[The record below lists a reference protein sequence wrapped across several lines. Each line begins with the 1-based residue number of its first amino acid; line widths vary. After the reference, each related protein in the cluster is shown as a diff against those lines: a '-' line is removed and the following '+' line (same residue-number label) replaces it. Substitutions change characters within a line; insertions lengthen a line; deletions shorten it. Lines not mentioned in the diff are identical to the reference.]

1 MIAGRGRSAAGLVL
15 GALLGIAGC
24 VTVPRDAGFD
34 QVERAVRERTGGQHV
49 RWNRGGEDDAEL
61 ARTVRELLSAELTSD
76 RAVQAALLNN
86 PSLQATYE
94 DLAISQSQ
102 AIEAATIHNPTL
114 SAEVRFPRHAKLPF
128 EVELSQTFVDLL
140 LLPMRKRAGEAAF
153 AAARLRVTHEVLELA
168 AQVKVAFYRAQGAA
182 QLSEM
187 RQSVAGAAEASFAI
201 AQRLHDAGNIT
212 DLALANEQALYEQ
225 AKLDLARAQADAVD
239 AREELAA
246 VMGLGGGDESW
257 TMAARL
263 PELPENEIGAGEL
276 ESLAVAQRQDLAAA
290 REEVLV
296 ATQNLAMTAKLWPFT
311 DAAVTAHLERDPDGT
326 TTFGPG
332 ISLPLPI
339 FNQNQPAIATAQA
352 RLRQAQARAVTL
364 DVQVRSQV
372 RRAANR
378 MLAARDR
385 ALRQAKVVLPLRR
398 QIVRQTQLQ
407 YNAMLVGVFQ
417 LLEAKRAEIDAGR
430 EYIESLIEY
439 WTARAQLERAVGG
452 KLATPAPTTQPHGE

>member
-1 MIAGRGRSAAGLVL
+1 MIADRGWSTAGLVL
-15 GALLGIAGC
+15 GASLGIAGC
-24 VTVPRDAGFD
+24 VTVPRDAGFE
-34 QVERAVRERTGGQHV
+34 QVERTVNERTGGQHV
-49 RWNRGGEDDAEL
+49 RWNRAGEDGGEV
-61 ARTVRELLSAELTSD
+61 ARTVHELLDTELTVD
-76 RAVQAALLNN
+76 RAVQIALLNN
-86 PSLQATYE
+86 PGLQATYE
-94 DLAISQSQ
+94 ELAISQSQ

-128 EVELSQTFVDLL
+128 EVELSQSFVDLL

-168 AQVKVAFYRAQGAA
+168 AEVKAAFYRAQGAG

-187 RQSVAGAAEASFAI
+187 RQSVAGATEASFAI

-212 DLALANEQALYEQ
+212 DLALANEQALHEQ
-225 AKLDLARAQADAVD
+225 ATLDLARARADAVD

-246 VMGLGGGDESW
+246 LLGLNGEAW

-263 PELPENEIGAGEL
+263 PELPQNEIGAGEL

-296 ATQNLAMTAKLWPFT
+296 ATQNLAMTTKLWPFT

-339 FNQNQPAIATAQA
+339 FNQSQPAIATAQA
-352 RLRQAQARAVTL
+352 RLRQAQARAVAL
-364 DVQVRSQV
+364 GVQVRSQV
-372 RRAANR
+372 RRNANR
-378 MLAARDR
+378 MLAARER
-385 ALRQAKVVLPLRR
+385 ALREARVVLPLRR
-398 QIVRQTQLQ
+398 QIVRETQLQ

-452 KLATPAPTTQPHGE
+452 KLAAGAPTTQPQGD

>member
-1 MIAGRGRSAAGLVL
+1 MIAGRGRPAASLVL
-15 GALLGIAGC
+15 GASLGIAGC
-24 VTVPRDAGFD
+24 VAVPRDAGFD
-34 QVERAVRERTGGQHV
+34 EVERAVNERTGAHV
-49 RWNRGGEDDAEL
+49 RWNRGEDDAEL
-61 ARTVRELLSAELTSD
+61 ARAVQGLLGAELTAD
-76 RAVQAALLNN
+76 RAVQIALLNN
-86 PSLQATYE
+86 PRLQATYE
-94 DLAISQSQ
+94 ELAISQSQ
-102 AIEAATIHNPTL
+102 AIEATTIHNPAL
-114 SAEVRFPRHAKLPF
+114 AAEVRFPRHVKVPF
-128 EVELSQTFVDLL
+128 DVELSESFVDLL

-168 AQVKVAFYRAQGAA
+168 AGVKAAFYRAQGAA
-182 QLSEM
+182 QLAEM

-201 AQRLHDAGNIT
+201 AQRLHDAGNVT
-212 DLALANEQALYEQ
+212 DLALANEQALHEQ

-246 VMGLGGGDESW
+246 LMGLGGEGW

-263 PELPENEIGAGEL
+263 PDLPENDVGTEQL
-276 ESLAVAQRQDLAAA
+276 ESLVIAERQDLAAA
-290 REEVLV
+290 REEVVV

-311 DAAVTAHLERDPDGT
+311 DAAVTAHLERDADGAQ
-326 TTFGPG
+326 TFGPG

-352 RLRQAQARAVTL
+352 RLRQAQARAAAL
-364 DVQVRSQV
+364 GVQVRSQV

-385 ALRQAKVVLPLRR
+385 ALRQAKVVLPLRQ

-430 EYIESLIEY
+430 EYIESLVEY
-439 WTARAQLERAVGG
+439 WTARAELERAVGG
-452 KLATPAPTTQPHGE
+452 RLTAAAAAPTTRPHGE

>member
-1 MIAGRGRSAAGLVL
+1 MIAGTGRSAAGLVL

-94 DLAISQSQ
+94 ELAISQSQ

-168 AQVKVAFYRAQGAA
+168 AEVKVAFYRAQGAA
-182 QLSEM
+182 QLAEM

-246 VMGLGGGDESW
+246 LMGLDGETW

-311 DAAVTAHLERDPDGT
+311 DASVTAHLERDPDGT

-352 RLRQAQARAVTL
+352 RLRQAQARAVAL
-364 DVQVRSQV
+364 GVQVRLQV

-430 EYIESLIEY
+430 EYVESLIEY

-452 KLATPAPTTQPHGE
+452 TLAAPTTQPQGE